1 MARETPSAKE
11 LREMIVGLQVDRKL
25 EWHLMYNHFPSR
37 IIDINIAKKAI
48 EMAKA
53 GRRFDMFM
61 PGITADAVIEEL
73 RLEDFV

>member
-11 LREMIVGLQVDRKL
+11 LREMIVGLQVDQKL

-37 IIDINIAKKAI
+37 IIDIDIAKKVI
-48 EMAKA
+48 EMAKS
-53 GRRFDMFM
+53 GRRSDMYM
-61 PGITADAVIEEL
+61 PGITADDVIEEL